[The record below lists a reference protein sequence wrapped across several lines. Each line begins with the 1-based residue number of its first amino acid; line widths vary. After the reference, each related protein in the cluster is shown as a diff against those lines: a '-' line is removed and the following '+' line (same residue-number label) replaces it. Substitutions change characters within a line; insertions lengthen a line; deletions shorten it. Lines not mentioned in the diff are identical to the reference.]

1 MASLRPSI
9 DPRGLSLPEVLITVA
24 IIGILA
30 SIAISYF
37 SENVD
42 AAREGVTVDSSA
54 SLNRAVNHYV
64 QIAGDIGVEE
74 QAGTADELEVIQLLQ
89 ARDANL
95 PGSPYIPAEF
105 VISSSSDT
113 DKVRIVWSGE
123 YFQVIP
129 MGVAGGGIVV
139 AP

>member
-1 MASLRPSI
+1 MDAS
-9 DPRGLSLPEVLITVA
+9 GLTLPEVLITIA

-30 SIAISYF
+30 GVAINSF
-37 SENVD
+37 LGNVEY
-42 AAREGVTVDSSA
+42 AREGVTVDSSA

-64 QIAGDIGVEE
+64 QIAGDIGVEA
-74 QAGTADELEVIQLLQ
+74 QAGTADEVEVIQLLQ

-105 VISSSSDT
+105 VVSASSDSG
-113 DKVRIVWSGE
+113 KIRIVWSGE

-129 MGVAGGGIVV
+129 VGVAGGGIVI